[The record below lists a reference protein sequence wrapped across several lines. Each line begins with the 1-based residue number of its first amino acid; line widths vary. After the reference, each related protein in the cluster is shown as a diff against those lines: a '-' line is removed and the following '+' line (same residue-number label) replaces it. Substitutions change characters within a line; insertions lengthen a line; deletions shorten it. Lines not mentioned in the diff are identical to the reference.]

1 MHECNVWPRT
11 ELQRLYSIL
20 RIQLIAVHYLNLIH
34 SLLYVSMLLSLHAC
48 NRYALLH
55 TCLSVCLSPASLQL
69 YCSDEPQLLD
79 LHLQFG
85 STRKCWV
92 ESSETIKTN
101 QVSEDKIFFRRG
113 KKRVKLRWR
122 VMWYFRIWQGCC
134 RAAGG
139 GGWGEFPDH
148 HHDLL
153 SHNPSGRQRLHGH
166 TPRWQI
172 CLLAEHSVTTWH
184 FKCSD

>member
-1 MHECNVWPRT
+1 MSACYFLFMHV
-11 ELQRLYSIL
+11 ID
-20 RIQLIAVHYLNLIH
+20 
-34 SLLYVSMLLSLHAC
+34 MLFFI
-48 NRYALLH
+48 RV
-55 TCLSVCLSPASLQL
+55 CLSVCLSPASLQL

-172 CLLAEHSVTTWH
+172 CLSAEHSVTTWH